1 MNQDDGMHTKRV
13 FVEMTRND
21 EEKGDRGRK
30 ASRGNQLLEAYKNI
44 KNTEIHNWKE
54 EISAA
59 DSSGKLRSKK
69 LYLYYMQMGRDM
81 YTGEEIDLAR
91 LFDDNLYDIDHIY
104 PRHYVKDDSIINNL
118 VLVNKAANEHLKKD
132 LYPIPQQIVAN
143 PKVHELWSVLHRSKL
158 ISDEKYSRL
167 MSRTP
172 FTEKQMGDFI
182 ARQLVET
189 SQGTKEVAE
198 LLKTTDVWYGYR
210 DCICKSIKRIGL

>member
-1 MNQDDGMHTKRV
+1 
-13 FVEMTRND
+13 MTRND
-21 EEKGDRGRK
+21 EEKGDKGRK
-30 ASRGNQLLEAYKNI
+30 ASRGNRLLEAYKNMDLEDI
-44 KNTEIHNWKE
+44 DKWME

-59 DSSGKLRSKK
+59 DSNGKLRSKK

-81 YTGEEIDLAR
+81 YTGEKIDLGR

-104 PRHYVKDDSIINNL
+104 PRHYVKDDSMINNL

-132 LYPIPQQIVAN
+132 SYPIPASIVSN
-143 PKVHELWSVLHRSKL
+143 PKVQELWKYLHSNRL

-167 MSRTP
+167 MSRTA

-189 SQGTKEVAE
+189 GQGTKGAAE
-198 LLKTTDVWYGYR
+198 LLKQLLPSDTEIIYAKASNVSEFRNKNGFL
-210 DCICKSIKRIGL
+210 KSPPCE